1 MIATSIG
8 ANRALLD
15 TSYLLALTF
24 KRDQNHQ
31 TALKHWQKA
40 AASSRQF
47 VTTSFILAEAVTFLN
62 SRGYHAEAV
71 ELGNNLLYGGPSL
84 QFMHVDAD
92 LLLAGWRYFQQ
103 HSDKDY
109 SLADCISFVV
119 MRELSITTALTFDR
133 HFAQAGFVVEP

>member
-1 MIATSIG
+1 MINTSTG
-8 ANRALLD
+8 VNRAFLD

-31 TALKHWQKA
+31 IAIEHWQR
-40 AASSRQF
+40 AASSSTQL

-71 ELGNNLLYGGPSL
+71 ELGNNLLYGGSSL
-84 QFMHVDAD
+84 QFIHVDAE
-92 LLLAGWRYFQQ
+92 LLLDGWRCFRQ

-119 MRELSITTALTFDR
+119 MRKLNISTALTFDR
-133 HFAQAGFVVEP
+133 HFVQAGFLVEP